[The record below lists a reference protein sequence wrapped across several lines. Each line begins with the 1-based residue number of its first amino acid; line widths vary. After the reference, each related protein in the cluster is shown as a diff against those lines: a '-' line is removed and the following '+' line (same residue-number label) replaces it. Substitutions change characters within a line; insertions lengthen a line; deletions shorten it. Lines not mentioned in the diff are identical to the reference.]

1 MKVMKGCFPG
11 TVSNWQSIITMQ
23 SAFKSYVIYSEETFA
38 EEKIQNKRMWSNGY
52 KTSRN
57 TD

>member
-1 MKVMKGCFPG
+1 
-11 TVSNWQSIITMQ
+11 MQ
-23 SAFKSYVIYSEETFA
+23 SAFKIYVIYSEETFA
-38 EEKIQNKRMWSNGY
+38 EEKIRNKRMWINGY